1 MTETAAAL
9 IIRRITSSGVASVLR
24 LSRVVGGAEALGRLA
39 AWPASGRPARRSV
52 SKTNGGGTRQLENL
66 SPLGL
71 DDDQDTPTNGQT
83 YGARQ
88 STIQAAG
95 QEGVIIAVQAHVPQR
110 HFNLPDSQTR
120 TVSRTNR
127 GAGIR
132 TYILAVSR
140 DSKQRHAST
149 RSNGQTHPTIR
160 AQ

>member
-24 LSRVVGGAEALGRLA
+24 LTRVVGGAEALGRLA

-52 SKTNGGGTRQLENL
+52 SKTNGGVTRQLENL

-71 DDDQDTPTNGQT
+71 DDEDTPTNGQT

-110 HFNLPDSQTR
+110 HFNLPDLQTR
-120 TVSRTNR
+120 TVNRTNR
-127 GAGIR
+127 GTGIR